1 MSDAAQKAGGL
12 MIIPRRTVL
21 VGSGAA
27 LALAAISPICAAE
40 ATNSLASVIAADGNS
55 IKAIRV
61 AGGDR
66 ISARLVDIDVSADR
80 SPYPLFKQFFTQNAN
95 QVAVY
100 SAPPGHLTTALAAEP
115 QLIYM
120 AAGVMSLKAGSIGA
134 IASPV
139 RSSLSMPALII
150 ANRPAQEAIPRSK
163 SCWRTEA

>member
-1 MSDAAQKAGGL
+1 

-40 ATNSLASVIAADGNS
+40 AANSLASVIAADGNS

-80 SPYPLFKQFFTQNAN
+80 SPYALFKQFFTQNAN

-120 AAGVMSLKAGSIGA
+120 AAGVMSLKAGVNRRDCVAGQIILVDAGA
-134 IASPV
+134 HHRQQAGTGGYTAIKV
-139 RSSLSMPALII
+139 VL
-150 ANRPAQEAIPRSK
+150 AN
-163 SCWRTEA
+163 